1 MSINVKPLAKELLKD
16 QPEYTSF
23 LGASQYTLPRL
34 PDGSYNHILNQRG
47 EELLD
52 RALQMVKNRE
62 YTGVFTNWEE
72 VRSPSG
78 FWQGDQK
85 CYDLMVTLTGED
97 NANLTFG
104 SNTSDVK
111 DVTVDKEV
119 TILNSWNNSS
129 IQGRLE
135 GFDYGGGQETSLTS
149 RVTFIGED
157 WVYTSSGS
165 LYRLEGPGAFLPILR
180 VGDMR

>member
-1 MSINVKPLAKELLKD
+1 MSISVKPLAKELLED
-16 QPEYTSF
+16 RPEYTSF

-34 PDGSYNHILNQRG
+34 SDGSYDHMLNQRG

-72 VRSPSG
+72 VRSQSG

-97 NANLTFG
+97 NANSTFT
-104 SNTSDVK
+104 NA
-111 DVTVDKEV
+111 DKEL
-119 TILNSWNNSS
+119 TMINSWNDSS

-135 GFDYGGGQETSLTS
+135 GFDYGGGQEISLTS
-149 RVTFIGED
+149 RLTFIGDD

-165 LYRLEGPGAFLPILR
+165 LYRLEGPGEFLPILR